1 MRKSAL
7 SVAALALLVAARSEA
22 AEPAADKPGDG
33 GAVDVKI
40 AQPAPPSRFIAVEWN
55 PIALIFQKL
64 MFDVEIVPIEH
75 HALIINPFLFHAD
88 TAPYL
93 NQNATDA
100 SGNPQSVLT
109 PRQTFEGGGA
119 DLGYRYYAGR
129 GGPRGF
135 FVDGVFVIA
144 AVTGS
149 AYDGSHKT
157 FADLGLGADVG
168 YQALVADDWSISLG
182 AGLQYIIPTASIP
195 DQQPPAW
202 LYANNGLQPRLQLAF
217 GRAF

>member
-1 MRKSAL
+1 M
-7 SVAALALLVAARSEA
+7 SVAVLTLLVASSRSEA
-22 AEPAADKPGDG
+22 AEEKPTDG

-55 PIALIFQKL
+55 PIALVFQKL
-64 MFDVEIVPIEH
+64 MFNVEIVPVEH
-75 HALIINPFLFHAD
+75 HAVIVSPFLFHAD

-100 SGNPQSVLT
+100 SGNPQNLLT
-109 PRQTFEGGGA
+109 PRQSFEGGGA
-119 DLGYRYYAGR
+119 DLGYRYYTGR
-129 GGPRGF
+129 GGPRGLF
-135 FVDGVFVIA
+135 FDGVLVVA
-144 AVTGS
+144 GVSSS
-149 AYDGSHKT
+149 AYDGGHKT

-182 AGLQYIIPTASIP
+182 AGLQYIIPTISIP